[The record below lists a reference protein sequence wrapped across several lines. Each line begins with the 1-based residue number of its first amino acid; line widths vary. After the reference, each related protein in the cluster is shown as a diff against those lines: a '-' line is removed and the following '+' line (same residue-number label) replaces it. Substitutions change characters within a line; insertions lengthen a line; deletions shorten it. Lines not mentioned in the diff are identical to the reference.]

1 MSQDQQFR
9 PRIAVLSRFSRS
21 ASAVRY
27 EALVAARRLLEA
39 IWLAGGEPLQLLPAQ
54 GAGAEDWHRRLQH
67 VDGVLLPGG
76 GDLNPS
82 TYGQAVEHES
92 VYDVDDLQ
100 DSQDLSLAN
109 FVMSSGLPFLA
120 ICRGMHVVNVAS
132 GGSLYQHIE
141 PMHRHHIHDVT
152 FDRSWDTFGLSTP
165 NVTASCFHHQAVD
178 RIGAGWQAAA
188 YSSDHRIEAMVHDS
202 ANGVAVQWH
211 PEDTALTDPAQMAI
225 FRSLISRA
233 SQR

>member
-92 VYDVDDLQ
+92 V
-100 DSQDLSLAN
+100 
-109 FVMSSGLPFLA
+109 
-120 ICRGMHVVNVAS
+120 
-132 GGSLYQHIE
+132 
-141 PMHRHHIHDVT
+141 
-152 FDRSWDTFGLSTP
+152 
-165 NVTASCFHHQAVD
+165 
-178 RIGAGWQAAA
+178 
-188 YSSDHRIEAMVHDS
+188 
-202 ANGVAVQWH
+202 
-211 PEDTALTDPAQMAI
+211 
-225 FRSLISRA
+225 
-233 SQR
+233 